1 MHGGGSNCDMAD
13 NQPDEVEKINEEAVV
28 NSESKENEG
37 GGWWDS
43 LYSAAKSK
51 SAEVL
56 ESVKR
61 DLGELTTIVTTETSN
76 IVLNTTNVVKDTLQL
91 ENPESTANTM
101 KKSVSLFLDQ
111 MSSALNPLP
120 DDEDEAIMI
129 VGSDTVTLSR
139 LQAQIYTL
147 ANDPNTFLMEID
159 DQLDKRYKA
168 WLDWV
173 KTGDSSLLSNDKL
186 TKILN
191 ECTPLHDNY
200 QKFVPDSVS
209 HTDFWYRFLFRKALL
224 EDEDAK
230 QQRRSEKEN
239 REAER
244 IDFNKELTPLSD
256 IELSEKEQEE
266 ILSSYDQERRVSS
279 KSSSPTEDVKKDSK
293 SKQEDI
299 PSNASSVTT
308 SSLDKDE
315 WVKDFDI
322 EDIEPPTNTK

>member
-1 MHGGGSNCDMAD
+1 MAD
-13 NQPDEVEKINEEAVV
+13 KQPEDVEKVIEEAVV
-28 NSESKENEG
+28 NPDSKGNEG

-120 DDEDEAIMI
+120 DDEDEALMI

-147 ANDPNTFLMEID
+147 ANDPNTFVMEID

-173 KTGDSSLLSNDKL
+173 KSGDSSLLSNDKL

-191 ECTPLHDNY
+191 DCTPLRDNY
-200 QKFVPDSVS
+200 QKLVPDSVS
-209 HTDFWYRFLFRKALL
+209 HADFWYRFLFRKALL

-230 QQRRSEKEN
+230 QQRQSEKEN
-239 REAER
+239 REAEK
-244 IDFNKELTPLSD
+244 IDFNK
-256 IELSEKEQEE
+256 ELSEKEQEE
-266 ILSSYDQERRVSS
+266 ILSLYDQERRVSS
-279 KSSSPTEDVKKDSK
+279 KSSSPIEDVKKDLK
-293 SKQEDI
+293 SKHEDA

-315 WVKDFDI
+315 WVKDFDM
-322 EDIEPPTNTK
+322 EDIEPPTSTK

>member
-1 MHGGGSNCDMAD
+1 MAD
-13 NQPDEVEKINEEAVV
+13 KQPGDVEKVIEEAIV
-28 NSESKENEG
+28 NSDSKGNEG

-101 KKSVSLFLDQ
+101 KKSVSSFLDQ

-120 DDEDEAIMI
+120 DDEDEALMI
-129 VGSDTVTLSR
+129 VGSGTVTLSK

-147 ANDPNTFLMEID
+147 ANDPNTFVMEID

-173 KTGDSSLLSNDKL
+173 KSGDSSLLSNDKL
-186 TKILN
+186 TKILD
-191 ECTPLHDNY
+191 ECTPLRNNY
-200 QKFVPDSVS
+200 QKLVPDSVS

-230 QQRRSEKEN
+230 HQRQSDREN

-244 IDFNKELTPLSD
+244 IDFNKELT
-256 IELSEKEQEE
+256 EKEQEE

-279 KSSSPTEDVKKDSK
+279 KCSSPIEDTKKDLK

>member
-1 MHGGGSNCDMAD
+1 MAD
-13 NQPDEVEKINEEAVV
+13 KRPNDDDHHKVVGEEAIVCT
-28 NSESKENEG
+28 ESRGNEG

-76 IVLNTTNVVKDTLQL
+76 IVMNTTNVIKETLQL

-101 KKSVSLFLDQ
+101 KKSVSSFLDQ
-111 MSSALNPLP
+111 VSSALNPLP
-120 DDEDEAIMI
+120 DDEDEALMV

-147 ANDPNTFLMEID
+147 ANDQNTFLLKVD
-159 DQLDKRYKA
+159 DQLDKRYQA

-173 KTGDSSLLSNDKL
+173 KSGDSSLLSNDKL
-186 TKILN
+186 TKIMN
-191 ECTPLHDNY
+191 ECAPLRENY
-200 QKFVPDSVS
+200 EKLVPDSVS
-209 HTDFWYRFLFRKALL
+209 HADFWYRFLFRKALL

-230 QQRRSEKEN
+230 QQRRLEKEK
-239 REAER
+239 RVAER

-293 SKQEDI
+293 SKQDDI
-299 PSNASSVTT
+299 PSTASTT

-315 WVKDFDI
+315 WVKDFDMD
-322 EDIEPPTNTK
+322 DIEPSTNNIK

>member
-1 MHGGGSNCDMAD
+1 MAEK
-13 NQPDEVEKINEEAVV
+13 QPNDVEDINEETIV
-28 NSESKENEG
+28 SPEKENDG

-61 DLGELTTIVTTETSN
+61 DLGELTTIVTTETNN
-76 IVLNTTNVVKDTLQL
+76 IVLNTTNVVKETLQL

-101 KKSVSLFLDQ
+101 KKSVSSFLDQ

-120 DDEDEAIMI
+120 DDSDEESLMI

-147 ANDPNTFLMEID
+147 ANDPNTFILEID
-159 DQLDKRYKA
+159 DLLEKRYKA

-173 KTGDSSLLSNDKL
+173 KSGDSSLLSNEKL

-191 ECTPLHDNY
+191 ECTPLRENY
-200 QKFVPDSVS
+200 EKLVPNSVS
-209 HTDFWYRFLFRKALL
+209 HADFWYRFLFRKALL

-230 QQRRSEKEN
+230 QQRRLEKEKQ
-239 REAER
+239 ETER
-244 IDFNKELTPLSD
+244 IDFNK
-256 IELSEKEQEE
+256 ELSEKEQEE

-279 KSSSPTEDVKKDSK
+279 KSNSPTEDMKKDSK
-293 SKQEDI
+293 LKQEDI
-299 PSNASSVTT
+299 PSTASSVTT

-322 EDIEPPTNTK
+322 EDIEPSTK

>member
-1 MHGGGSNCDMAD
+1 MAEK
-13 NQPDEVEKINEEAVV
+13 QPSDVEIINEETIE
-28 NSESKENEG
+28 NPESKNNEG

-76 IVLNTTNVVKDTLQL
+76 MVLNTTNVVKETLQL

-101 KKSVSLFLDQ
+101 KKSVSSFLDQ
-111 MSSALNPLP
+111 MSNALNPLP
-120 DDEDEAIMI
+120 DDDDEALMI

-173 KTGDSSLLSNDKL
+173 KSGDSSLLSNEKL

-191 ECTPLHDNY
+191 ECTPLRDNY
-200 QKFVPDSVS
+200 QKLVPDSVS
-209 HTDFWYRFLFRKALL
+209 HANFWYRFLFRKALL
-224 EDEDAK
+224 EDENAK
-230 QQRRSEKEN
+230 QLRQFEKEKQ
-239 REAER
+239 EAER

-256 IELSEKEQEE
+256 VELSEKEQEE

-279 KSSSPTEDVKKDSK
+279 KSNSPTEGIKKDSK
-293 SKQEDI
+293 LKQEDI
-299 PSNASSVTT
+299 PSTASSVTT

-315 WVKDFDI
+315 WVKDFDLEEI
-322 EDIEPPTNTK
+322 ESASNIK